1 MRLFALA
8 VTACLGC
15 TASAQQY
22 SEANPPRE
30 YQMIRSSNSYRQAVV
45 ATYQDFESALST
57 HCAKIDINMNT
68 SEAKML
74 GPLQADAQG
83 HIVNGQWKEFTEGVA
98 CGEKRLYNAMVTIK
112 DGKTEVAP
120 LFPGHSHAGVILQH
134 GAVQYA
140 SIGAGAGGGCVTDVI
155 DTSLPEGEPSDS
167 KSPWVEKW
175 TVRACGK
182 KSVVTMHF
190 VPDATGTTI
199 TVNPKE
205 TVALP

>member
-1 MRLFALA
+1 MRVLTFAVASCLSCTALA
-8 VTACLGC
+8 
-15 TASAQQY
+15 QQDPA
-22 SEANPPRE
+22 ANPPRQ
-30 YQMIRSSNSYRQAVV
+30 YQMIRSSDSYRQAVV
-45 ATYQDFESALST
+45 ATYQDYESALST

-68 SEAKML
+68 SEARIL
-74 GPLQADAQG
+74 APFQTDTQG
-83 HIVNGQWKEFTEGVA
+83 KIVNGQWKEFTEGVA

-112 DGKTEVAP
+112 DGKPQVAL
-120 LFPGHSHAGVILQH
+120 LFPGHSHAGSVLQH

-155 DTSLPEGEPSDS
+155 DTALPEGEPSGD
-167 KSPWVEKW
+167 KTPWVEKW

-199 TVNPKE
+199 SVSPKE